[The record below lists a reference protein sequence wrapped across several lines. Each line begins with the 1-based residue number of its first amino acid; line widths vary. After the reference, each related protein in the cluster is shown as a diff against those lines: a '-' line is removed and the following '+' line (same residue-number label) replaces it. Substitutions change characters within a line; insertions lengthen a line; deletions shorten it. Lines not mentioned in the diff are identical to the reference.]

1 MAVAGSLGLGAAV
14 GVMVPQTGNPGE
26 DDRAIEIEG
35 VQGSDGTTVPPENT
49 IESVNEGHGSIETI
63 RGIEGIDT
71 VMLQNLEAV
80 LRMQQRPQEQQSQ
93 GGARAAAALLTMEPS
108 EEEPVEEVI
117 DGRQVHVEYDL
128 EGS

>member
-1 MAVAGSLGLGAAV
+1 MAVAGSLGLGVAV
-14 GVMVPQTGNPGE
+14 GLAVPQTGNPGE
-26 DDRAIEIEG
+26 DDQAIEIEG
-35 VQGSDGTTVPPENT
+35 VQGSNGTKVPPENT
-49 IESVNEGHGSIETI
+49 IESVTEGHGSIETI

-93 GGARAAAALLTMEPS
+93 GGARAAASLLTMEPDET
-108 EEEPVEEVI
+108 EEAEEVI
-117 DGRQVHVEYDL
+117 DGRQVHAEYEL

>member
-1 MAVAGSLGLGAAV
+1 MIRRAMIALTLAASVGLGAAV
-14 GVMVPQTGNPGE
+14 GMVATSDNS
-26 DDRAIEIEG
+26 IEG
-35 VQGSDGTTVPPENT
+35 V
-49 IESVNEGHGSIETI
+49 NEVHGSIETI

-108 EEEPVEEVI
+108 EAEPIEEDV
-117 DGRQVHVEYDL
+117 DGRQVHVAYET